1 MNYLKSNSSIGVAI
15 IGMGYMGTHHF
26 RVLKQLEKQG
36 AGCRV
41 VGVCD
46 LRQERLDELE
56 KGRKFDL
63 GLTTTSPEE
72 LMQHDDVDA
81 VYITT
86 PWFNHVDLIR
96 MAIDAGKHVYCE
108 KPLASSYDEI
118 AEVTKLLNLSGLQG
132 QAGLLLRHQPS
143 LWKIK
148 SIIDSGE
155 LGEVTFVSLREDS
168 SLPKQGPVFQTDL
181 EDRLAG
187 RGILWEENIHDLDM
201 LLHFLGDL
209 EIESAD
215 LRYHNALKNVEVA
228 SILKFRTEKDVPVI
242 FNSCWHE
249 IEGRLA
255 GRHLEVFFER
265 GVILSDY
272 FTSGDLH
279 IQRSG
284 GKVKTLNR
292 HALLDEF
299 INSMGLDESLKNQ
312 RVFPGNWYA
321 SYSDASFISALVN
334 NLSVSPSFEESLRAH
349 RLIEDIY
356 DFS

>member
-1 MNYLKSNSSIGVAI
+1 VNYSRLNKSIGVAI

-36 AGCRV
+36 AGCHV

-46 LRQERLDELE
+46 LRQERLNELMH
-56 KGRKFDL
+56 KRKFDL
-63 GLTTTSPEE
+63 GVTTSSPSE
-72 LMQHDDVDA
+72 LLQRDDVDA

-86 PWFNHVDLIR
+86 PWFNHAELIK
-96 MAIDAGKHVYCE
+96 MATLAGKHIYCE
-108 KPLASSYDEI
+108 KPIASSLDEI
-118 AEVTKLLNLSGLQG
+118 KEVTHLIT
-132 QAGLLLRHQPS
+132 QAGVQAQTGLLLRHQPS

-155 LGEVTFVSLREDS
+155 LGDVTFVSLREDS

-181 EDRLAG
+181 ADRLAG

-215 LRYHNALKNVEVA
+215 LRFHDSLKNVEVA

-255 GRHLEVFFER
+255 GRHLEVFFEG
-265 GVILSDY
+265 GVLLSDY
-272 FTSGDLH
+272 FTSGDLLF
-279 IQRSG
+279 QKSG
-284 GKVKTLNR
+284 EKEKTLNR
-292 HALLDEF
+292 HALLDEY
-299 INSMGLDESLKNQ
+299 ITSVGLDESLKNQ

-334 NLSVSPSFEESLRAH
+334 NQSVSPSFEESLRAH